1 MSEFL
6 YFMSMAF
13 PMIHKSA
20 KNEGKSIVIVIGQE
34 NMFMSSVQ
42 DNFWTKGRL
51 DTEVA
56 TLLRV
61 VIFSSRK
68 SLFSGPTASDSRA

>member
-1 MSEFL
+1 MFLALTIKYSNILSMSEFL

-42 DNFWTKGRL
+42 DNF
-51 DTEVA
+51 
-56 TLLRV
+56 
-61 VIFSSRK
+61 
-68 SLFSGPTASDSRA
+68 